1 MRRVLVL
8 AAASAALTVAVPAV
22 AITEA
27 ELDGNGHASVGA
39 LIGHP
44 PGGGLDIACSG
55 FLVRPRVLVT
65 AGHCTYGLAKE
76 PEAPFVTF
84 DPVFDPDT
92 ANLFPAKKLVTHPA
106 FDPIT
111 LKNDVGI
118 VTLEERVRGVDPIDL
133 PTADLLGEMRR
144 SKTLPDTLTMVSYGV
159 FVDCSV
165 HPCAFVF
172 DGARRVASAG
182 MGVVQKDFFFVRNGV
197 CSHDSGSP
205 LLLPGTGTSVG
216 VTTAAFGCAKTG
228 GAQRLDTPAAR
239 SFLDDFVTL
248 P

>member
-1 MRRVLVL
+1 MPLYGRARAARRVGDLRREEAPMRRVLVL

-92 ANLFPAKKLVTHPA
+92 ANLFPAKKLVTHPGVA
-106 FDPIT
+106 PTT
-111 LKNDVGI
+111 L
-118 VTLEERVRGVDPIDL
+118 
-133 PTADLLGEMRR
+133 LLGEMRR

-182 MGVVQKDFFFVRNGV
+182 MGGVEKEFFFVRYGGWF
-197 CSHDSGSP
+197 HASG
-205 LLLPGTGTSVG
+205 G
-216 VTTAAFGCAKTG
+216 
-228 GAQRLDTPAAR
+228 
-239 SFLDDFVTL
+239 
-248 P
+248 

>member
-1 MRRVLVL
+1 MPLYGRARAARRVGDLRREEAPMRRVLVL

-84 DPVFDPDT
+84 DPVFDP
-92 ANLFPAKKLVTHPA
+92 APGNLFRASRPGGGPVPPGGPRASARLRHGHLVA
-106 FDPIT
+106 VE
-111 LKNDVGI
+111 VG
-118 VTLEERVRGVDPIDL
+118 VERGADERVN
-133 PTADLLGEMRR
+133 
-144 SKTLPDTLTMVSYGV
+144 PDRL
-159 FVDCSV
+159 
-165 HPCAFVF
+165 AF
-172 DGARRVASAG
+172 R
-182 MGVVQKDFFFVRNGV
+182 
-197 CSHDSGSP
+197 
-205 LLLPGTGTSVG
+205 
-216 VTTAAFGCAKTG
+216 
-228 GAQRLDTPAAR
+228 
-239 SFLDDFVTL
+239 VTL